1 MSKKF
6 LLTVVLCFALVS
18 SAWAAYH
25 DGTQGSGTEDDP
37 YQIASV
43 EDLKLL
49 RDRVNNGTEEKGKY
63 YKLTADLN
71 LTSETNWTPI
81 GLTLTSDGSL
91 NDNDITNNN
100 FYGHFDGDNHT
111 ITVSMDK
118 TASGASRASSY
129 AGLFGVCGHG
139 LVAEA
144 SIKNLKVSGNV
155 IAKASTNG
163 DGEVLAGGI
172 ALEIRMINSV
182 IENCTFTGIVSASHT
197 GQYGYARVGGIVGR
211 VTDEAEVKTC
221 EVSQG
226 SRVNAS
232 APNSTAEMVYAGGI
246 AAYCDGNGI
255 SNCTARARISG
266 SKYQGGITGYAAMD
280 NYIIGNTYSGA
291 EWGIGES
298 LQENDSASD
307 TGCVFNP
314 ISINILTKTLPSA
327 TSGQNYSTML
337 EASEVRGVKWEI
349 SEGKLPD
356 DLKLST
362 AGVIS
367 GIPTSADNYG
377 FGVKVSMAD
386 FDFTD
391 TTSYT
396 LEVKAGSTPASGG
409 GGGGGCNAGFSI
421 FGIMTCAFVLSQ
433 KYKNVKIRV

>member
-1 MSKKF
+1 MSKK
-6 LLTVVLCFALVS
+6 LLFTVVLCFALVS
-18 SAWAAYH
+18 SASAAYH
-25 DGTQGSGTEDDP
+25 DGSQGTGTEGDP
-37 YQIASV
+37 YQITSV

-49 RDRVNNGTEEKGKY
+49 RDRVNNGTEEQGKY

-91 NDNDITNNN
+91 ESDNVTNNN
-100 FYGHFDGDNHT
+100 FYGHFDGDKHT

-118 TASGASRASSY
+118 TASGATRASSY

-139 LVAEA
+139 LVAGA

-155 IAKASTNG
+155 FAKASTNG

-182 IENCTFTGIVSASHT
+182 IENCIFTGIVSASHT

-221 EVSQG
+221 EVFQG

-232 APNSTAEMVYAGGI
+232 APNSKEEMVYAGGI

-266 SKYQGGITGYAAMD
+266 SKYKGGITGYAAID
-280 NYIIGNTYSGA
+280 NYIVGNTYSGA
-291 EWGIGES
+291 EYGIGES

-307 TGCVFNP
+307 TGCTFAP
-314 ISINILTKTLPSA
+314 ISISILTKKLPSA
-327 TSGQNYSTML
+327 TSGQDYSTTL
-337 EASEVRGVKWEI
+337 EASEVRGVKWEV
-349 SEGKLPD
+349 SEGELPD

-367 GIPTSADNYG
+367 GIPTSADNYD
-377 FGVKVSMAD
+377 FGIKVSMAD

-391 TTSYT
+391 TASYT
-396 LEVKAGSTPASGG
+396 LEVKASSTATNNGG
-409 GGGGGCNAGFSI
+409 GSGGGCNAGFSI
-421 FGIMTCAFVLSQ
+421 LGIAACAFALSR
-433 KYKNVKIRV
+433 KS

>member
-1 MSKKF
+1 MSKK
-6 LLTVVLCFALVS
+6 LLFTVVLCFALVS
-18 SAWAAYH
+18 SASATYY
-25 DGTQGSGTEDDP
+25 DGTQGSGTMDNP
-37 YQIASV
+37 YQITSV

-49 RDRVNNGTEEKGKY
+49 RDRVNNGTEAQGQY

-91 NDNDITNNN
+91 ESDNDITNNN

-111 ITVSMDK
+111 ITVSIDK
-118 TASGASRASSY
+118 TSSGANSASSFG
-129 AGLFGVCGHG
+129 GLFGVCGHG
-139 LVAEA
+139 LVYTDV
-144 SIKNLKVSGNV
+144 SIKKLNVSGNV
-155 IAKASTNG
+155 IAKATTTGN
-163 DGEVLAGGI
+163 GEVLAGGI
-172 ALEIRMINSV
+172 ALEIRSGV
-182 IENCTFTGIVSASHT
+182 IEDCKFTGIVSASHS
-197 GQYGYARVGGIVGR
+197 GQYGYARVGGIAGR
-211 VTDEAEVKTC
+211 VIAATVKNC

-232 APNSTAEMVYAGGI
+232 APNSQESMVYAGGI
-246 AAYCDGNGI
+246 AAYCDGNEI

-266 SKYQGGITGYAAMD
+266 SKYQGGITGYSAMD
-280 NYIIGNTYSGA
+280 NYIVGNTYSGA
-291 EWGIGES
+291 EYGIGES
-298 LQENDSASD
+298 LQENDSPSD
-307 TGCVFNP
+307 TGCTFSPVS
-314 ISINILTKTLPSA
+314 ISILTKTLPSA
-327 TSGQNYSTML
+327 TSGQDYSTTL
-337 EASEVRGVKWEI
+337 EASEVRGVKWEV
-349 SEGKLPD
+349 SEGKLPS
-356 DLKLST
+356 DLTLST

-367 GIPTSADNYG
+367 GKPTSADNYD

-421 FGIMTCAFVLSQ
+421 LGIMTCAFVLLR